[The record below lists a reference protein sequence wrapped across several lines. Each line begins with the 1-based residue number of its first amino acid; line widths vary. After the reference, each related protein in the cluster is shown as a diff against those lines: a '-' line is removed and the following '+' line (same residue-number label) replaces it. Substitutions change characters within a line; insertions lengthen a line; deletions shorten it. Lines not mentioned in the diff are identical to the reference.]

1 MPHPKAYSPE
11 PGQMYQLFCRKDSRE
26 WEHCDYA
33 KDRAEKKQMQ
43 AGYLMAYRGFE
54 LKTIMLP
61 AKYWPKKTR
70 TASIRNTQGK
80 VVQ

>member
-1 MPHPKAYSPE
+1 MANPKAYSPE
-11 PGQMYQLFCRKDSRE
+11 PGQMYQLLCRKDSSE

-33 KDRAEKKQMQ
+33 TDRAEKNQMRD
-43 AGYLMAYRGFE
+43 GYRMAYRGFE
-54 LKTIMLP
+54 FKTIMLP

-70 TASIRNTQGK
+70 TARVQNTQGK